1 MLIYKKFGIGM
12 DYGKKQQYLYKKKEK
27 KKIN

>member
-12 DYGKKQQYLYKKKEK
+12 NHGKKQQYLYKKKEEK
-27 KKIN
+27 KVN

>member
-12 DYGKKQQYLYKKKEK
+12 DYGKKQQYLYKKKEE

>member
-12 DYGKKQQYLYKKKEK
+12 DYGKKQQCLYKKKEE

>member
-12 DYGKKQQYLYKKKEK
+12 DYGKKKQYLYKKKEK